1 MVTALNLLFITYH
14 RTTSV
19 PETDDV
25 HTVTNKQFARHIELI
40 LQAGVSVADA
50 HVLEVQQ
57 PRAGHQIAITF
68 DDGFKSDI
76 ANAELLASYGLT
88 AMFFISTANIGQEGY
103 MDEGDIRRLDGMGM
117 LIGSHSHQHKRLNK
131 RPEAEARTQLELSKQ
146 RLESILRHPVEYL
159 AFPGGGYNAS
169 VIAMATAVGFR
180 YMLTTDWGVNAVTDN
195 LAGRLYKR
203 NNILQNMS
211 DREFTRL
218 ITLKSIHIRK
228 LIFLVKQ
235 WLRTLLPEKG
245 YGALRKVILR
255 SNGKTTF

>member
-1 MVTALNLLFITYH
+1 MNLLFITYH
-14 RTTSV
+14 RTTSE

-25 HTVTNKQFARHIELI
+25 HTVTSKQFARHIELI

-57 PRAGHQIAITF
+57 SRTGHQIAITF

-88 AMFFISTANIGQEGY
+88 AMFFISTANIGKKGY

-117 LIGSHSHQHKRLNK
+117 LIGSHSHLHKRLNK
-131 RPEAEARTQLELSKQ
+131 LPEAEARTQLELSKQ

-169 VIAMATAVGFR
+169 VITMATAVGFR

-195 LAGRLYKR
+195 LVGRLYKR
-203 NNILQNMS
+203 NNIVQNMTYR
-211 DREFTRL
+211 DFARL
-218 ITLKSIHIRK
+218 ITLKSLRLRK
-228 LIFLVKQ
+228 MIFVVKQ
-235 WLRTLLPEKG
+235 CLRALLPENG
-245 YGALRKVILR
+245 YGALRKRILR
-255 SNGKTTF
+255 SNKNATV